1 MIYYNE
7 FKDREN
13 QLYKIELDT
22 KNGNTRTEFR
32 TSDSP
37 IEIKWNSDN
46 DNIYSPLRGSNAT
59 IEIIADSATD
69 LKEDL
74 YTGKRK
80 GVEARLYRGNNL
92 VWYGWADP
100 NNYNSDYQGE
110 HDRMQIECSD
120 ILKCMS
126 DIPYRATQKI
136 IKSVRDIILKCIRD
150 ASGIQSGYLYM
161 ADTLSISG
169 IHSGSV
175 LSNLFLPESLFF
187 DDKEDNETDDDVA
200 WKLSEVVEAICL
212 WLNMIIVQWGT
223 DFYLL
228 DIDAIKAKDSSYKRM
243 SIANG
248 TEQSVTLSN
257 IVQITSSLYGGSDN
271 SISKEGLFNKVKVRD
286 RFRTFESVIPSL
298 YDNLVN
304 ITKDSDETLQSSS
317 NYENGMYGE
326 VVSSNLGDGK
336 SHGNMINMV
345 DRVYSPDDGHYKD
358 FNFVAVKYF
367 NNTFYKLFK
376 YDSQGHEITDS
387 VTSLNYTDTKTMY
400 GATIARFDV
409 KKLDKLSDV
418 ALLIQYVQNKQK
430 TLDQWLSENG
440 ISSISLENY
449 VELLN
454 PTANHIQNEQMET
467 KPFLESKTANL
478 SAFFGGENAYLIISG
493 SYLYHYQDDDPYP
506 IPEGEVDIAEGRYAI
521 DDNNG
526 YMLAKLEWGGLY
538 WNGSEWTSTSSTFPI
553 RYLVSG
559 ASAGDRRADA
569 TMYKDIQ
576 IVSNVS
582 WRYGINEKGYCI
594 PVPPDRVIAGMPKIT
609 LYKPF
614 DPNYHS
620 VKSGSNKGRHYLH
633 TRVFLKDFDIK
644 AVVGDPT
651 YSDRTQKDTVYSNST
666 SDSQNV
672 NDFDDV
678 EFRVCTYD
686 GKAPNYSSV
695 VYKDSNNIY
704 RYVSNVTSHGHTEPQ
719 EAHMVRRIVTQY
731 GHPATRLK
739 LSLRGSFQPWTL
751 FTESLTN
758 KEYFLDCATWRV
770 GDSVSD
776 VEIREILSE

>member
-1 MIYYNE
+1 
-7 FKDREN
+7 
-13 QLYKIELDT
+13 
-22 KNGNTRTEFR
+22 
-32 TSDSP
+32 
-37 IEIKWNSDN
+37 
-46 DNIYSPLRGSNAT
+46 
-59 IEIIADSATD
+59 
-69 LKEDL
+69 
-74 YTGKRK
+74 
-80 GVEARLYRGNNL
+80 
-92 VWYGWADP
+92 
-100 NNYNSDYQGE
+100 
-110 HDRMQIECSD
+110 
-120 ILKCMS
+120 
-126 DIPYRATQKI
+126 
-136 IKSVRDIILKCIRD
+136 
-150 ASGIQSGYLYM
+150 
-161 ADTLSISG
+161 
-169 IHSGSV
+169 
-175 LSNLFLPESLFF
+175 
-187 DDKEDNETDDDVA
+187 
-200 WKLSEVVEAICL
+200 
-212 WLNMIIVQWGT
+212 
-223 DFYLL
+223 
-228 DIDAIKAKDSSYKRM
+228 
-243 SIANG
+243 
-248 TEQSVTLSN
+248 
-257 IVQITSSLYGGSDN
+257 
-271 SISKEGLFNKVKVRD
+271 
-286 RFRTFESVIPSL
+286 
-298 YDNLVN
+298 
-304 ITKDSDETLQSSS
+304 
-317 NYENGMYGE
+317 
-326 VVSSNLGDGK
+326 
-336 SHGNMINMV
+336 
-345 DRVYSPDDGHYKD
+345 
-358 FNFVAVKYF
+358 
-367 NNTFYKLFK
+367 
-376 YDSQGHEITDS
+376 
-387 VTSLNYTDTKTMY
+387 MY
-400 GATIARFDV
+400 GATIAKFDV
-409 KKLDKLSDV
+409 QKLDKLGDI
-418 ALLIQYVQNKQK
+418 ALMIQYVQNRQK
-430 TLDQWLSENG
+430 TLDQWLSENN
-440 ISSISLENY
+440 ISSINLDNY

-454 PTANHIQNEQMET
+454 PTTNHIQNEQIEL
-467 KPFLESKTANL
+467 KPFLESRDANL
-478 SAFFGGENAYLIISG
+478 TAFFGGQNAYLIISG
-493 SYLYHYQDDDPYP
+493 SYIYHYQDDDPYP
-506 IPEGEVDIAEGRYAI
+506 IPEDEVDIAEGRYAI

-582 WRYGINEKGYCI
+582 WRYGISEKGYCI

-695 VYKDSNNIY
+695 VYKDSNNVY

-758 KEYFLDCATWRV
+758 KEYFLDCATWKV
-770 GDSVSD
+770 TDSVSD